1 MVSEVFLTFLVTS
14 LIGCVLGLVKILYKS
29 KCRRCSICGL
39 EIERD
44 TEAEEKVD
52 ELEIQR
58 SRSLGNNSLDNAESK
73 KDERI

>member
-29 KCRRCSICGL
+29 KCRRCNICGL